1 MSKPVEEGRQVALT
15 DEEIQVSD
23 HKGHSI
29 EYDGVIYPSLS
40 ALAREKHISYGTMY
54 RRLRMGMDLEQA
66 LQSNQRN
73 HTIEYDGKIYPSIK
87 ALADEQQK
95 VYSTLKARLER
106 GMSVEKALQINNRL
120 PSRKRRSV
128 EYAGKMYPSIRSLA
142 IERRMPYQTLRARL
156 EKGMSV
162 EEAIQDDVPRIYRG
176 APIEYAGKI
185 YPSIKALAE
194 EQQIPYNKLRV
205 RLCRGMT
212 VEEALSASG
221 PSIEY
226 GGKTYLS
233 IKSLADELH
242 VPYCRLRH
250 RLKKGMAVDE
260 ALQNN
265 RLYSYKGH
273 PVEYKG
279 KLYPSICSL
288 AKELPIP
295 YYTLLYRLKKGWSIE
310 EALENN
316 RPRGRRGDPIEYA
329 GKTYP
334 NSKAL
339 AEELQISYDI
349 LRYRLRKG
357 MTIEEALDANK
368 AENNIDIPKP
378 TTGRAEPIPA
388 NAEDAFGA
396 QDEGDINT
404 EDEAD
409 EAAFI
414 QTM

>member
-1 MSKPVEEGRQVALT
+1 MSKPVEEGRQAALT
-15 DEEIQVSD
+15 DEEKLDGALQVSD
-23 HKGHSI
+23 HKGHSV

-40 ALAREKHISYGTMY
+40 ALAREKHISYGAMY

-87 ALADEQQK
+87 ALAEEQQR

-106 GMSVEKALQINNRL
+106 GMRVEEALLN
-120 PSRKRRSV
+120 SRVYGGRGHPV
-128 EYAGKMYPSIRSLA
+128 EYAGKLYRSIRSLA
-142 IERRMPYQTLRARL
+142 IERRIPYQTLRNRL
-156 EKGMSV
+156 W
-162 EEAIQDDVPRIYRG
+162 
-176 APIEYAGKI
+176 
-185 YPSIKALAE
+185 
-194 EQQIPYNKLRV
+194 
-205 RLCRGMT
+205 RGMA

-242 VPYCRLRH
+242 VPYCRLRN
-250 RLKKGMAVDE
+250 RLKKGMAVNE

-265 RLYSYKGH
+265 RLCSYKGH
-273 PVEYKG
+273 PVEYEG
-279 KLYPSICSL
+279 KLYPSIRSL

-368 AENNIDIPKP
+368 ADNNIDIPKLA
-378 TTGRAEPIPA
+378 TGRAEPIPA

>member
-1 MSKPVEEGRQVALT
+1 MSKPVEEGRQAALT
-15 DEEIQVSD
+15 DEEKLDGALQVSD
-23 HKGHSI
+23 HKGHSV

-40 ALAREKHISYGTMY
+40 ALAREKHISYGAMY

-87 ALADEQQK
+87 ALAEEQQR

-106 GMSVEKALQINNRL
+106 GMRVEEALLINNRL

-142 IERRMPYQTLRARL
+142 IERRIPYQTLRT
-156 EKGMSV
+156 
-162 EEAIQDDVPRIYRG
+162 
-176 APIEYAGKI
+176 
-185 YPSIKALAE
+185 
-194 EQQIPYNKLRV
+194 

-233 IKSLADELH
+233 VKSLADELH

-265 RLYSYKGH
+265 R
-273 PVEYKG
+273 
-279 KLYPSICSL
+279 
-288 AKELPIP
+288 
-295 YYTLLYRLKKGWSIE
+295 
-310 EALENN
+310 
-316 RPRGRRGDPIEYA
+316 
-329 GKTYP
+329 
-334 NSKAL
+334 
-339 AEELQISYDI
+339 
-349 LRYRLRKG
+349 RLRKG

-368 AENNIDIPKP
+368 ADHNIDISKP

>member
-15 DEEIQVSD
+15 DEEKLDGALQVSD
-23 HKGHSI
+23 HKGHSV

-40 ALAREKHISYGTMY
+40 ALAREKHISYGAMY

-87 ALADEQQK
+87 ALAEEQQR

-106 GMSVEKALQINNRL
+106 GMR
-120 PSRKRRSV
+120 
-128 EYAGKMYPSIRSLA
+128 
-142 IERRMPYQTLRARL
+142 
-156 EKGMSV
+156 
-162 EEAIQDDVPRIYRG
+162 
-176 APIEYAGKI
+176 
-185 YPSIKALAE
+185 
-194 EQQIPYNKLRV
+194 
-205 RLCRGMT
+205 
-212 VEEALSASG
+212 VEEALLNTRF
-221 PSIEY
+221 Y
-226 GGKTYLS
+226 GG
-233 IKSLADELH
+233 
-242 VPYCRLRH
+242 R
-250 RLKKGMAVDE
+250 
-260 ALQNN
+260 
-265 RLYSYKGH
+265 GH
-273 PVEYKG
+273 
-279 KLYPSICSL
+279 
-288 AKELPIP
+288 
-295 YYTLLYRLKKGWSIE
+295 
-310 EALENN
+310 
-316 RPRGRRGDPIEYA
+316 PIEYA

-368 AENNIDIPKP
+368 ADHNIDILKLA
-378 TTGRAEPIPA
+378 TGRAEPIPA
-388 NAEDAFGA
+388 NEEDAFGA

>member
-1 MSKPVEEGRQVALT
+1 MRVEEALLNTRFYGGR
-15 DEEIQVSD
+15 
-23 HKGHSI
+23 GH
-29 EYDGVIYPSLS
+29 P
-40 ALAREKHISYGTMY
+40 
-54 RRLRMGMDLEQA
+54 
-66 LQSNQRN
+66 
-73 HTIEYDGKIYPSIK
+73 
-87 ALADEQQK
+87 
-95 VYSTLKARLER
+95 
-106 GMSVEKALQINNRL
+106 
-120 PSRKRRSV
+120 V
-128 EYAGKMYPSIRSLA
+128 EYAGKLYRSIRSLA
-142 IERRMPYQTLRARL
+142 IERRIPYQTLRNRL
-156 EKGMSV
+156 W
-162 EEAIQDDVPRIYRG
+162 
-176 APIEYAGKI
+176 
-185 YPSIKALAE
+185 
-194 EQQIPYNKLRV
+194 
-205 RLCRGMT
+205 RGMA

-242 VPYCRLRH
+242 VPYCRLRN
-250 RLKKGMAVDE
+250 RLKKGMAVNE

-265 RLYSYKGH
+265 RLCSYKGH
-273 PVEYKG
+273 PVEYEG
-279 KLYPSICSL
+279 KLYPSIRSL

-368 AENNIDIPKP
+368 ADNNIDIPKLA
-378 TTGRAEPIPA
+378 TGRAEPIPA

>member
-15 DEEIQVSD
+15 DEEKLDGALQVSD
-23 HKGHSI
+23 HKGHSV

-54 RRLRMGMDLEQA
+54 HRLRMGMDLEQA
-66 LQSNQRN
+66 LQSNQRDR
-73 HTIEYDGKIYPSIK
+73 TIEYAGKIYPSLK

-95 VYSTLKARLER
+95 VYSTLKTRLER
-106 GMSVEKALQINNRL
+106 GMSVEEALQINNRL

-142 IERRMPYQTLRARL
+142 IERRIPYQTLRT
-156 EKGMSV
+156 
-162 EEAIQDDVPRIYRG
+162 
-176 APIEYAGKI
+176 
-185 YPSIKALAE
+185 
-194 EQQIPYNKLRV
+194 

-233 IKSLADELH
+233 VKSLADELH

-265 RLYSYKGH
+265 RLCSYKGH
-273 PVEYKG
+273 PVEYEG
-279 KLYPSICSL
+279 KLYPSIRSL

-295 YYTLLYRLKKGWSIE
+295 YFTLLYRLKKGWSIE

-334 NSKAL
+334 NSKVL
-339 AEELQISYDI
+339 AEELQISYDM

-368 AENNIDIPKP
+368 ADHNIDIPKLA
-378 TTGRAEPIPA
+378 TGRAEPIPA